1 MANSEAI
8 AWYVEEG
15 RRLLEEQ
22 QRRAESCQA
31 RAGQIAGFGA
41 VLLALIGGNSAAV
54 LHETHGIGRACVAA
68 MLIGAALCLAGSV
81 AVAVVGAS
89 KSQSYAAVSAE
100 EIAMYLTDPFLDAPD
115 LWRVQVRSIRVLRKA
130 TEDAQKRADSA
141 LKSITISLYSFLG
154 GLAFAVGVIAVLTVE
169 LI

>member
-22 QRRAESCQA
+22 QRRAESSQA

-41 VLLALIGGNSAAV
+41 VLLALIGGNAGTI
-54 LHETHGIGRACVAA
+54 LHESHGGGRIAVVT
-68 MLIGAALCLAGSV
+68 MLIGAALCLVLSV
-81 AVAVVGAS
+81 GVAVVAAS
-89 KSQSYAAVSAE
+89 RSHSYAEISSD
-100 EIAMYLTDPFLDAPD
+100 EIANYLTDPFLDVPD
-115 LWRVQVRSIRVLRKA
+115 LWRVHVRALQSLERAV
-130 TEDAQKRADSA
+130 EDAQKRGDDA
-141 LKSITISLYSFLG
+141 LKSITVSLYSFLV
-154 GLAFAVGVIAVLTVE
+154 GLALAVSAIATLTVE

>member
-8 AWYVEEG
+8 AWYVEESQ
-15 RRLLEEQ
+15 RLLEEQ
-22 QRRAESCQA
+22 QRRAESCEG

-41 VLLALIGGNSAAV
+41 VLLALIGGNSAAI
-54 LHETHGIGRACVAA
+54 LHECHGVGRICVAA
-68 MLIGAALCLAGSV
+68 MLIGSAVCLAVSV

-89 KSQSYAAVSAE
+89 RSQSYAAVSSE
-100 EIAMYLTDPFLDAPD
+100 EIAKYLTDPFLDAPD
-115 LWRVQVRSIRVLRKA
+115 LWRVHVRSIRVMGEA

-141 LKSITISLYSFLG
+141 LKSITVSLYAFLV
-154 GLAFAVGVIAVLTVE
+154 GLAFAVGVIAILTAE